1 MSPKR
6 ILLVDDEDNIREVA
20 AISMQAVGGWQ
31 VVSASSGTEAIATAL
46 AEQPDAILLDVM
58 MPDIDGPTTFK
69 RLQDDPRT
77 RDIPVILLT
86 AKTQAADLTRFEQLG
101 VAGVLSKPFDPMSLP
116 AQVGALLSARENG
129 GECR

>member
-6 ILLVDDEDNIREVA
+6 ILLVDDEDDIREVA

-31 VVSASSGTEAIATAL
+31 IVSASSGTEAIATAL

-86 AKTQAADLTRFEQLG
+86 AKTQVADLARFEQLG
-101 VAGVLSKPFDPMSLP
+101 VAGVLSKPFDPMLLS
-116 AQVGALLSARENG
+116 AQVAALLSARRNG